1 MKRKPVVSSNL
12 KSVGY
17 APTKQLLEI
26 GFRSGR
32 VYQYQGVSR
41 ARHEGLMSAA
51 SKGKYHWK
59 HIRTALPYTRVK

>member
-1 MKRKPVVSSNL
+1 MKRTPVTSSNL

-17 APTKQLLEI
+17 APTKRVMEI

-32 VYQYQGVSR
+32 VYQYEGVTK
-41 ARHEGLMSAA
+41 ARYNGLMAAA

-59 HIRTALPYTRVK
+59 HVRTSLPYTRVK